1 MTDTARDDSAPG
13 TVLVI
18 DDDETNRYIL
28 TSWLTRAGHT
38 VVGAADGTEGLAL
51 LASADCPLPEAAVID
66 VQLPDMTGF
75 EVCERIKADARTA
88 YLPVIH
94 VSAVAV
100 NAEDHTEGLSRGAD
114 AYLDQPIDPD
124 EFLATV
130 TAALRYARAR
140 RRAEQLTLRLA
151 ALNRATLDVY
161 RAVGFHSFSAAATG
175 GAAALMSA
183 PATAVFLSPQ
193 GQPVHSHAAG
203 PDAVPLSGP
212 AGPELL
218 DRLASFSLGADTGIE
233 VTSVPEGRWK
243 ALLPLDPIEGDV
255 VLVVARTKRNRPP
268 VCVAVPAEAAR
279 TTDERE
285 LLQQL
290 VNACALALE
299 ALRTFNEEHAL
310 ALALQ
315 RTFLP
320 DRLPSVPGVS
330 LAVRYLPASD
340 HAEIGGDFYEA
351 LETPDGLLLAIGDVA
366 GHSLVAA
373 TVMGEIRHALRAYA
387 LEGHP
392 PHHVLERL
400 DALLAHTR
408 PGLTVTLCLVLVD
421 PDGSRIHVANA
432 GHIPPLLLAPDG
444 GAAYLHEHGPLLGLR
459 LPHPPARV
467 HPVAPDTRVLL
478 FTDGLVEVRTQN
490 LDDSLEAFRTAT
502 LEGPRELEALCDVLL
517 GAFGEDK
524 EDDIALLALQLDDAP
539 DPSRRPS

>member
-1 MTDTARDDSAPG
+1 MTDTARVDSAPG

-38 VVGAADGTEGLAL
+38 VVGAADGTAGLAL
-51 LASADCPLPEAAVID
+51 LASADRPLPEAAVID

-88 YLPVIH
+88 SLPVIH

-114 AYLDQPIDPD
+114 AYLDQPIDPG

-140 RRAEQLTLRLA
+140 RRAELLTLRLA

-203 PDAVPLSGP
+203 PDAAPVSVP
-212 AGPELL
+212 AAAELL
-218 DRLASFSLGADTGIE
+218 DRLASSSLGGDSGIE
-233 VTSVPEGRWK
+233 VTAIPHSHWK
-243 ALLPLDPIEGDV
+243 AMLPLDPIDGDV

-268 VCVAVPAEAAR
+268 VCVAVPVWAADG
-279 TTDERE
+279 TDERE

-387 LEGHP
+387 LEGHS

-432 GHIPPLLLAPDG
+432 GHIPPLLLAPDST
-444 GAAYLHEHGPLLGLR
+444 AAYLHEHGPLLGLR

-467 HPVAPDTRVLL
+467 HPVAPGTRILL
-478 FTDGLVEVRTQN
+478 ITDGLVEVRTQN
-490 LDDSLEAFRTAT
+490 LDDSLAAFRSAT
-502 LEGPRELEALCDVLL
+502 LAGPRELEALCDVLL
-517 GAFGEDK
+517 GSFGEDK

-539 DPSRRPS
+539 GP

>member
-1 MTDTARDDSAPG
+1 MTDTARVDSAPG

-51 LASADCPLPEAAVID
+51 LADPRGRLPEAAVID
-66 VQLPDMTGF
+66 VQLPDMSGF

-100 NAEDHTEGLSRGAD
+100 NTEDHTEGLSRGAD

-140 RRAEQLTLRLA
+140 RRAELLTLRLA

-161 RAVGFHSFSAAATG
+161 RAVGFPSFTTAATG
-175 GAAALMSA
+175 GAATLMSA
-183 PATAVFLSPQ
+183 PATAVLLSPQ
-193 GQPVHSHAAG
+193 GQPVHSHAPG
-203 PDAVPLSGP
+203 PHAPPLSLP

-218 DRLASFSLGADTGIE
+218 DRLAASAVGGDTGIE
-233 VTSVPEGRWK
+233 VARIPGARWR
-243 ALLPLDPIEGDV
+243 ALLPLDPIRGDV
-255 VLVVARTKRNRPP
+255 LLVVARTKRNRPP
-268 VCVAVPAEAAR
+268 VCVAVPAGAAR

-285 LLQQL
+285 LLRQL
-290 VNACALALE
+290 VSAIALALE

-330 LAVRYLPASD
+330 LAVRYRPASD

-351 LETPDGLLLAIGDVA
+351 LETPAGLLLAIGDVA

-400 DALLAHTR
+400 DAFLAHTR
-408 PGLTVTLCLVLVD
+408 PGLTVTLALALVE
-421 PDGSRIHVANA
+421 PDGGRIHIANA
-432 GHIPPLLLAPDG
+432 GHIPPLLLGPDKT
-444 GAAYLHEHGPLLGLR
+444 ARYLPEHGPLLGLG
-459 LPHPPARV
+459 LPHPPAHV
-467 HPVAPDTRVLL
+467 HPTVPGSRLL
-478 FTDGLVEVRTQN
+478 LITDGLVEVRTQD
-490 LDDSLEAFRTAT
+490 LDDSLAAFREST
-502 LEGPRELEALCDVLL
+502 LAGPGELEALCDFLL
-517 GAFGEDK
+517 HSFGENK
-524 EDDIALLALQLDDAP
+524 EDDIALLALHLDGPRDTA
-539 DPSRRPS
+539 R

>member
-1 MTDTARDDSAPG
+1 MTMTAQSDSAPG

-38 VVGAADGTEGLAL
+38 VLGAADGSAGLAL
-51 LASADCPLPEAAVID
+51 LEEAGRSLPEVAVID
-66 VQLPDMTGF
+66 VQLPDMSGF
-75 EVCERIKADARTA
+75 EVCERIKADPRTA
-88 YLPVIH
+88 FLPVVH

-114 AYLDQPIDPD
+114 AYLDQPIDPN

-130 TAALRYARAR
+130 TAALRYTRAR
-140 RRAEQLTLRLA
+140 RRAEHLTLRLA

-161 RAVGFHSFSAAATG
+161 RAVGFADFCAAATG
-175 GAAALMSA
+175 GAASLMSG
-183 PATAVFLSPQ
+183 PATAIFLSPD
-193 GQPVHSHAAG
+193 GRPVHSHAAG
-203 PDAVPLSGP
+203 PDAEPVTLP
-212 AGPELL
+212 ARAELL
-218 DRLASFSLGADTGIE
+218 DRLASPALGGSTGTE
-233 VTSVPEGRWK
+233 AVTVSRERWRT
-243 ALLPLDPIEGDV
+243 LLPLDPIDDDV
-255 VLVVARTKRNRPP
+255 VVVVTRTKRDRPP
-268 VCVAVPAEAAR
+268 VCVAVPAAAAR
-279 TTDERE
+279 TSDERD

-320 DRLPSVPGVS
+320 DRLPDTPSTT
-330 LAVRYLPASD
+330 LAVRYRPASD

-351 LETPDGLLLAIGDVA
+351 LQTPAGLLLAIGDVA

-400 DALLAHTR
+400 DALLSHTR
-408 PGLTVTLCLVLVD
+408 PGLTVTLCLVLVE
-421 PDGSRIHVANA
+421 PDGGRVHIANA
-432 GHIPPLLLAPDG
+432 GHIPPLLLGPEG
-444 GAAYLHEHGPLLGLR
+444 GAVYLVDHGPLLGLR
-459 LPHPPARV
+459 LPHPPAHV
-467 HPVAPDTRVLL
+467 HPVAPGARLL
-478 FTDGLVEVRTQN
+478 LITDGLVEVRNQD
-490 LDDSLEAFRTAT
+490 LDHSLTAFLDAAVS
-502 LEGPRELEALCDVLL
+502 GPRELEDLCDFLL
-517 GAFGEDK
+517 GSFGEGK
-524 EDDIALLALQLDDAP
+524 EDDIALLALHLDGTG
-539 DPSRRPS
+539 

>member
-1 MTDTARDDSAPG
+1 MTDTARRDSAPG
-13 TVLVI
+13 IILVI
-18 DDDETNRYIL
+18 DDDETNRYVL
-28 TSWLTRAGHT
+28 TSWLRRAGHT
-38 VVGAADGTEGLAL
+38 VIDAADGTQGLAL
-51 LASADCPLPEAAVID
+51 LGARDTPMPEAAVID

-75 EVCERIKADARTA
+75 EVCERIKADPGTA
-88 YLPVIH
+88 SLPVIH
-94 VSAVAV
+94 VSAISMS
-100 NAEDHTEGLSRGAD
+100 AEDHTEGLSRGAD
-114 AYLDQPIDPD
+114 AYLDQPVDPE

-130 TAALRYARAR
+130 TAALRYVRAR
-140 RRAEQLTLRLA
+140 RRAERLSLRLA

-161 RAVGFHSFSAAATG
+161 RAVGFHSFAAAATG
-175 GAAALMSA
+175 GASALMSS
-183 PATAVFLSPQ
+183 PATAIFLSPQ

-203 PDAVPLSGP
+203 PDTAPRSSP
-212 AGPELL
+212 ARAGLL
-218 DRLASFSLGADTGIE
+218 DRLASYALGSDTGAE
-233 VTSVPEGRWK
+233 VREMSRSQWK
-243 ALLPLDPIEGDV
+243 ALLPLDPIEEDV

-268 VCVAVPAEAAR
+268 VCVAVPAGAALG
-279 TTDERE
+279 TDERE

-320 DRLPSVPGVS
+320 DRLPRVPGVS
-330 LAVRYLPASD
+330 LAVRYRPASD

-351 LETPDGLLLAIGDVA
+351 LETPAGLLLAIGDVA

-392 PHHVLERL
+392 PHHVLEQL

-444 GAAYLHEHGPLLGLR
+444 SARYLHEHGPLLGLR
-459 LPHPPARV
+459 LSHPPARV
-467 HPVAPDTRVLL
+467 HQVAPDTRVLL
-478 FTDGLVEVRTQN
+478 ITDGLVEVRTQN
-490 LDDSLEAFRTAT
+490 LDDSLTAFLDAT
-502 LEGPRELEALCDVLL
+502 LKGPQELEALCDFLL
-517 GAFGEDK
+517 ASFGEGK
-524 EDDIALLALQLDDAP
+524 EDDIALLAIHLRPAP
-539 DPSRRPS
+539 APPA

>member
-1 MTDTARDDSAPG
+1 MTETAQRDAAPG
-13 TVLVI
+13 TILVI

-38 VVGAADGTEGLAL
+38 VLGAADGAEGLDL
-51 LASADCPLPEAAVID
+51 LESAGRTLPEVAVID

-75 EVCERIKADARTA
+75 EVCERIKADPRTA
-88 YLPVIH
+88 YLPVVH

-100 NAEDHTEGLSRGAD
+100 HTEDHTEGLSRGAD
-114 AYLDQPIDPD
+114 AYLDQPIDPN

-140 RRAEQLTLRLA
+140 RRAEHLTLRLTT
-151 ALNRATLDVY
+151 LNRATLDVY

-175 GAAALMSA
+175 GAASLMSG

-193 GQPVHSHAAG
+193 GLPVHSHAAG
-203 PDAVPLSGP
+203 PDAAPVSMP
-212 AGPELL
+212 ARAELL
-218 DRLASFSLGADTGIE
+218 DQLVSPALGGGTG
-233 VTSVPEGRWK
+233 VDVVPMPAGRWK

-268 VCVAVPAEAAR
+268 VCVAVPAAAAR

-290 VNACALALE
+290 VSASALALE
-299 ALRTFNEEHAL
+299 ALRTYNEEHAL

-320 DRLPSVPGVS
+320 DRLPDAPGTA

-351 LETPDGLLLAIGDVA
+351 LQTPAGLLLAIGDVA

-408 PGLTVTLCLVLVD
+408 PGLTVTLCLVLVE
-421 PDGSRIHVANA
+421 PDGSRLHIANA
-432 GHIPPLLLAPDG
+432 GHIPPLLLGPDG
-444 GAAYLHEHGPLLGLR
+444 SAAYLPEHGPLLGLR
-459 LPHPPARV
+459 LPHPPTHV
-467 HPVAPDTRVLL
+467 HPTAPGARLVLI
-478 FTDGLVEVRTQN
+478 TDGLVEVRNQD
-490 LDDSLEAFRTAT
+490 LDDSLAEFLDAAVS
-502 LEGPRELEALCDVLL
+502 GPRELEALCDFLL
-517 GAFGEDK
+517 RSFGEDK
-524 EDDIALLALQLDDAP
+524 EDDIALLALHLGEGWTSA
-539 DPSRRPS
+539 

>member
-1 MTDTARDDSAPG
+1 MTETARHDAAPG

-38 VVGAADGTEGLAL
+38 VLGAADGTAGLHL
-51 LASADCPLPEAAVID
+51 LATAGDTLPEVAVID
-66 VQLPDMTGF
+66 VQLPDMSGF
-75 EVCERIKADARTA
+75 EVCERIKADPRTA
-88 YLPVIH
+88 YLPVVH

-100 NAEDHTEGLSRGAD
+100 NTEDHTEGLSRGAD
-114 AYLDQPIDPD
+114 AYLDQPIDPN

-161 RAVGFHSFSAAATG
+161 RAVGFPAFSTAATR
-175 GAAALMSA
+175 GAASLMSG
-183 PATAVFLSPQ
+183 PATSVFLSPQ
-193 GQPVHSHAAG
+193 GVTVHSHATAPG
-203 PDAVPLSGP
+203 AAPVVLP
-212 AGPELL
+212 ARAELL
-218 DRLASFSLGADTGIE
+218 DRLASPALGGGTGIE
-233 VTSVPEGRWK
+233 VATLPGGRWK

-255 VLVVARTKRNRPP
+255 LLVVARTKRNRPA
-268 VCVAVPAEAAR
+268 VCVAVPADAAR
-279 TTDERE
+279 TTDDRE

-290 VNACALALE
+290 VNASALALE

-320 DRLPSVPGVS
+320 DRLPDTPGTS
-330 LAVRYLPASD
+330 LAVRYRPASD

-351 LETPDGLLLAIGDVA
+351 LQTPAGLLLAIGDVA

-400 DALLAHTR
+400 DALLSHTR
-408 PGLTVTLCLVLVD
+408 PGLTVTLCLVLVE
-421 PDGSRIHVANA
+421 PDGSRIHIANA
-432 GHIPPLLLAPDG
+432 GHIPPLLLGPDG
-444 GAAYLHEHGPLLGLR
+444 SAVYLPEHGPLLGLQ
-459 LPHPPARV
+459 LAHPPAHVRTT
-467 HPVAPDTRVLL
+467 APGSRLL
-478 FTDGLVEVRTQN
+478 LITDGLVEVRNQD
-490 LDDSLEAFRTAT
+490 LDHSLAAFLDAAAT
-502 LEGPRELEALCDVLL
+502 GPQELEQLCDHLL
-517 GAFGEDK
+517 NTFGEDK
-524 EDDIALLALQLDDAP
+524 EDDIALLALYLHE
-539 DPSRRPS
+539 DPPRA

>member
-1 MTDTARDDSAPG
+1 MTETARHDAAPG

-38 VVGAADGTEGLAL
+38 VLGAADGTAGLHL
-51 LASADCPLPEAAVID
+51 LAEKGDALPEVAVID
-66 VQLPDMTGF
+66 VQLPDMSGF
-75 EVCERIKADARTA
+75 EVCERIKADPRTA
-88 YLPVIH
+88 SLPVVH

-100 NAEDHTEGLSRGAD
+100 NTEDHTEGLSRGAD
-114 AYLDQPIDPD
+114 AYLDQPIDPN

-140 RRAEQLTLRLA
+140 RRAEHLTLRLA

-161 RAVGFHSFSAAATG
+161 RAVGFPAFSAAATR
-175 GAAALMSA
+175 GAASLMSG
-183 PATAVFLSPQ
+183 PATSVLLSPQ
-193 GQPVHSHAAG
+193 GLTVHSHAAG
-203 PDAVPLSGP
+203 PDAAPVTLP
-212 AGPELL
+212 AMAELL
-218 DRLASFSLGADTGIE
+218 DGLASPVLGGGTGIE
-233 VTSVPEGRWK
+233 VVTIPGSRWR

-255 VLVVARTKRNRPP
+255 SLVVARTKRNRPP
-268 VCVAVPAEAAR
+268 VAVAVPAAAAR

-290 VNACALALE
+290 VNASALALE
-299 ALRTFNEEHAL
+299 ALRTFNEEHSL

-320 DRLPSVPGVS
+320 DRLPDTPGTS
-330 LAVRYLPASD
+330 LAVRYRPASD

-351 LETPDGLLLAIGDVA
+351 LQTPAGLLLAIGDVA

-400 DALLAHTR
+400 DAFLAHTR
-408 PGLTVTLCLVLVD
+408 PGLTVTLCLVLVE
-421 PDGSRIHVANA
+421 PDDSRIHIANA

-444 GAAYLHEHGPLLGLR
+444 GAAYLSEHGPLLGLR
-459 LPHPPARV
+459 LPHPPAHVRTT
-467 HPVAPDTRVLL
+467 APGSRLL
-478 FTDGLVEVRTQN
+478 LITDGLVEVRNQD
-490 LDDSLEAFRTAT
+490 LDHSLGAFLDAAAA
-502 LEGPRELEALCDVLL
+502 GPRELEPLCDHLL
-517 GAFGEDK
+517 DTFGEGK
-524 EDDIALLALQLDDAP
+524 EDDIALLALHLHEDRYSA
-539 DPSRRPS
+539 

>member
-1 MTDTARDDSAPG
+1 MTETRRRDSAPG
-13 TVLVI
+13 TILVI
-18 DDDETNRYIL
+18 DDDETNRYVL
-28 TSWLTRAGHT
+28 TSWLRRAGHT
-38 VVGAADGTEGLAL
+38 VLDAADGTQGLAL
-51 LASADCPLPEAAVID
+51 IGARDTPLPEAAVID

-75 EVCERIKADARTA
+75 EVCERIKADPRTA
-88 YLPVIH
+88 SLPVIH
-94 VSAVAV
+94 VSAVAMSP
-100 NAEDHTEGLSRGAD
+100 EDHTEGLSRGAD
-114 AYLDQPIDPD
+114 AYLDQPVDPE

-130 TAALRYARAR
+130 TAALRYVRAR
-140 RRAEQLTLRLA
+140 HRAERLTLRLS

-161 RAVGFHSFSAAATG
+161 RAVGFHSFAASATG
-175 GAAALMSA
+175 GAASLMSC
-183 PATAVFLSPQ
+183 PATAIFLSPQ
-193 GQPVHSHAAG
+193 GQPVHSHTPEPGAA
-203 PDAVPLSGP
+203 PLTLP
-212 AGPELL
+212 AGSELL
-218 DRLASFSLGADTGIE
+218 SRLAAFTLGGDTGAE
-233 VTSVPEGRWK
+233 VRMMPRGQWK
-243 ALLPLDPIEGDV
+243 ALLPLDPIDEDV

-268 VCVAVPAEAAR
+268 VCVAVPARAAR
-279 TTDERE
+279 GNDGRDL
-285 LLQQL
+285 LLQL
-290 VNACALALE
+290 ASACALALE
-299 ALRTFNEEHAL
+299 ALRTYNEEHAL

-330 LAVRYLPASD
+330 LAVRYRPASD

-432 GHIPPLLLAPDG
+432 GHIPPLLLTPDG
-444 GAAYLHEHGPLLGLR
+444 GATYLHEHGPLLGLR

-467 HPVAPDTRVLL
+467 HPVAPDTRILL
-478 FTDGLVEVRTQN
+478 ITDGLVEVRTQN
-490 LDDSLEAFRTAT
+490 LDDSLAAFRSTS
-502 LEGPRELEALCDVLL
+502 LEGPRELEALCDFLL
-517 GAFGEDK
+517 GSFGEDK
-524 EDDIALLALQLDDAP
+524 EDDIALLAIELGPGPGPAA
-539 DPSRRPS
+539 

>member
-1 MTDTARDDSAPG
+1 MTDTARVDSAPG

-38 VVGAADGTEGLAL
+38 VIGAADGTEGLAL

-161 RAVGFHSFSAAATG
+161 RTVGFHSFSAAATG
-175 GAAALMSA
+175 GAATLMSA

-193 GQPVHSHAAG
+193 GQPVHSHAEG
-203 PDAVPLSGP
+203 PDAVPRSGP
-212 AGPELL
+212 AGAELL
-218 DRLASFSLGADTGIE
+218 DRLASFSLGCDTGTE
-233 VTSVPEGRWK
+233 VTVLPHSRWK
-243 ALLPLDPIEGDV
+243 ALLPLDPIDGDV

-351 LETPDGLLLAIGDVA
+351 LATPDGLLLAIGDVA

-444 GAAYLHEHGPLLGLR
+444 AAAYLHEHGPLLGLR

-467 HPVAPDTRVLL
+467 HPVAPGTRVLL
-478 FTDGLVEVRTQN
+478 ITDGLVEVRTQD
-490 LDDSLEAFRTAT
+490 LDVSLAAFRSAT
-502 LEGPRELEALCDVLL
+502 LEAPRELEALCDALL
-517 GAFGEDK
+517 GSFGEGK
-524 EDDIALLALQLDDAP
+524 EDDIALLALQLEE
-539 DPSRRPS
+539 R